1 MKKLFAFISV
11 FLMLSV
17 SIFADVSVKKLDN
30 GKYEVTFF
38 YGNPRAAEVVIAGD
52 FTNWQNGAEPM
63 TKTDKGWTYTKVVPA
78 GTTMKYKFISDGNW
92 TADIKAPDTIDDG
105 FGGLNGL
112 VDVDALGGSNGAAAA
127 GPKIKFQTWSMTEI
141 QASGN
146 AKTMEMT
153 DVGLGVVSYLK
164 FSGEVLPKLPV
175 YFEIAAFEQNREG
188 DTTKGNI
195 YSKGTLDAATGL
207 YNLGMDLLF
216 DPLYWLGG
224 QKSKTPDNAVAA
236 TGWGYLGHF
245 KVGLSS
251 DYVNWTAAAKYAK
264 LPPHSI
270 NGWVTVDKE
279 WEAGYTAVG
288 GYSAFELGSK
298 LQQLPFGTL
307 TASVIPNRSADRAGS
322 QYGLIAWANLNLG
335 QPAVIDFQYNG
346 AFGTTFDHIFDTI
359 MEEDFI
365 VGYKG
370 QFGDIGVKAN
380 YLVSLFGS
388 TKVDDNYK
396 SYYTPS
402 TSDVGTVNDNPD
414 NYIDNMAA
422 NVSATYANDD
432 LSATLGFRMR
442 GAQANMMYVEEG
454 SDDHWNISD
463 QLGSLN
469 RMRIYGDVNGNVTT
483 ALNIGIAPYAETTLN
498 KDSKLSFSSAET
510 WKIYAKPYFALDL
523 DELAYIPAKLEGYA
537 EVKAITNEADAFTS
551 VLGTGSYF
559 DLPTV
564 GIKYTH
570 TFSNDI
576 VKGFDA
582 TYVFDNTNSEQLF
595 NYVYGTVEFAKD
607 YKVQL
612 GCGLR
617 TANNGGAEP
626 TNPFGFFVGATKKLP
641 VLYKPTAYVQFLYAM
656 CPYNKK
662 LADGPTA
669 FKLDDYKFYNH
680 DDEAV
685 KTFADSY
692 ALRLGLQWDL

>member
-1 MKKLFAFISV
+1 
-11 FLMLSV
+11 
-17 SIFADVSVKKLDN
+17 
-30 GKYEVTFF
+30 
-38 YGNPRAAEVVIAGD
+38 
-52 FTNWQNGAEPM
+52 
-63 TKTDKGWTYTKVVPA
+63 
-78 GTTMKYKFISDGNW
+78 MKYKFISDGNW

-112 VDVDALGGSNGAAAA
+112 VDVDALGGGNGAAAA
-127 GPKIKFQTWSMTEI
+127 GPKIKFQTWSMVEV
-141 QASGN
+141 QALGT

-153 DVGLGVVSYLK
+153 DVGLYPVSYIK

-188 DTTKGNI
+188 AVTKGNI
-195 YSKGTLDAATGL
+195 WSKDTLDAGTGL

-224 QKSKTPDNAVAA
+224 EKPSTPTNAVGA
-236 TGWGYLGHF
+236 TGWAYLGHF

-279 WEAGYTAVG
+279 WEAGYAAVG

-307 TASVIPNRSADRAGS
+307 TASVIPNRSADRAGNR
-322 QYGLIAWANLNLG
+322 YGMIAWLNLNMG
-335 QPAVIDFQYNG
+335 QPATIDFQYNG
-346 AFGTTFDHIFDTI
+346 AYGTTFDHIFDNI

-365 VGYKG
+365 IGYKG
-370 QFGDIGVKAN
+370 QFGDFGVKAN
-380 YLVSLFGS
+380 ALVNLYGS
-388 TKVDDNYK
+388 TLNADGSK
-396 SYYTPS
+396 TPYS
-402 TSDVGTVNDNPD
+402 PVSSDVGLVNDNAD
-414 NYIDNMAA
+414 FIDNMAA
-422 NVSATYANDD
+422 NVSGTYANDD

-442 GAQANMMYVEEG
+442 GAQANMMYVEEND
-454 SDDHWNISD
+454 DDHYNISD
-463 QLGSLN
+463 QLGSKN
-469 RMRIYGDVNGNVTT
+469 RMRIYGDVNYNITT
-483 ALNIGIAPYAETTLN
+483 AFNLGLSPYVEMVLN
-498 KDSKLSFSSAET
+498 KNPKTVTEFKTFNSNDTL
-510 WKIYAKPYFALDL
+510 KIYAKPYFSLDM
-523 DELAYIPAKLEGYA
+523 DELAYIPGKLSGYA
-537 EVKAITNEADAFTS
+537 EAKFYTNEADTFTS
-551 VLGTGSYF
+551 VFGKNQQFTIDCIGL
-559 DLPTV
+559 
-564 GIKYTH
+564 KYEQ

-582 TYVFDNTNSEQLF
+582 TYVFDNTNSDQLF
-595 NYVYGTVEFAKD
+595 NYVYGTVEFAHD
-607 YKVQL
+607 YKLQL

-617 TANNGGAEP
+617 TANNGGEAP
-626 TNPFGFFVGATKKLP
+626 TNPFGAFIGATKKLP

-669 FKLDDYKFYNH
+669 YKLDDYKFYNH

-685 KTFADSY
+685 KTFADNY